1 MNVNCPFCNYNVE
14 VDVSWAR
21 KNGKI
26 FCGTCCKSF
35 EVKVPEE
42 SAYNFPWREAP
53 KKEVIPEPVKEE
65 VPEPVKNEPIP
76 EEKEPDKYDSEDFG
90 VFWDSM
96 DYGKL

>member
-1 MNVNCPFCNYNVE
+1 MNLDCPYCNHNVE

-21 KNGKI
+21 QNGRI

-35 EVKVPEE
+35 DVKVPEE

-65 VPEPVKNEPIP
+65 PKEEKPEPAKSEPVEI
-76 EEKEPDKYDSEDFG
+76 DKYDSEDFG
-90 VFWDSM
+90 VFWDIM